1 VQPEH
6 HLPLDSSDHS
16 TAAAE
21 LAMRLAKSSGAE
33 ISGSQVYPVRPYDYR
48 LKQMECTFP
57 RG

>member
-1 VQPEH
+1 
-6 HLPLDSSDHS
+6 
-16 TAAAE
+16 
-21 LAMRLAKSSGAE
+21 MRLAKSSGAE